1 MLDGYSTCLVHW
13 IGEAQHSDQGPGLPN
28 SLWLWASLLG
38 VMITAILFLST
49 ISAPEPGRYQPSRA
63 PLAVE
68 TRAGLELPR
77 EGLRALSYRVTWPKT
92 GGPYPVLVISHGM
105 YGSEDGLLPLTQ
117 HWASYGYVVFQP
129 THDDSLRYAD
139 PEMRRAA
146 LRGET
151 NNIGSRNQ
159 RPKDVSLILDSLGKI
174 EKAVPELKGK
184 IDSKVVGMGGHS
196 FGAWTTQ
203 VVAGMKHG
211 LRGTTMS
218 DPRLQAFLAISP
230 HGVQGGITKEG
241 LAAMR
246 GPMMGI
252 SGDKDDVR
260 GMEDIKTF
268 RQGAFYAGPKGQQTL
283 VWIKDADHGF
293 GGINGR
299 EGANRSRNP
308 KHVQMVQDAGLAWW
322 DAKLKRD
329 AAAEKWLR
337 EKEIEKLG
345 GVQLLTR

>member
-146 LRGET
+146 LWGET

-268 RQGAFYAGPKGQQTL
+268 RQGAFRHWFGSRMPTTVLAGSTVARGRT
-283 VWIKDADHGF
+283 
-293 GGINGR
+293 GR
-299 EGANRSRNP
+299 ETPSMSRWFRTRGWP
-308 KHVQMVQDAGLAWW
+308 
-322 DAKLKRD
+322 
-329 AAAEKWLR
+329 
-337 EKEIEKLG
+337 G
-345 GVQLLTR
+345 GMPS